1 VLRALGA
8 GRLSVADV
16 ATEYCVKE
24 ATLHAFDA
32 GFAVTVVTDA
42 IVAVD
47 LAPGDGARALAA
59 MAAAGADFAAVEAV
73 LATLS

>member
-1 VLRALGA
+1 
-8 GRLSVADV
+8 
-16 ATEYCVKE
+16 
-24 ATLHAFDA
+24 
-32 GFAVTVVTDA
+32 
-42 IVAVD
+42 VD